1 MNRPETTST
10 TEQIRL
16 ERRLPSYWRVTFD
29 IPPLNIFGPKEIPQ
43 LNEIITAIETDQH
56 VKVVVFDSAVEG
68 FFLTHYDFLAPLEDS
83 TRIPPGRTGL
93 QALPD
98 MLARLSRAPV
108 VSIASIRGRAQ
119 ELEVSS
125 RLPATCDSQAAKR
138 RSFRNG
144 RLARAWCQVAAQWR
158 DCRA

>member
-16 ERRLPSYWRVTFD
+16 ERRLPSYWRVTLD

-108 VSIASIRGRAQ
+108 VSIASTRGRATGVGS
-119 ELEVSS
+119 ELALASDMRFASREKAVLSQWEVGAGLVPGGGPMA
-125 RLPATCDSQAAKR
+125 RLPR
-138 RSFRNG
+138 
-144 RLARAWCQVAAQWR
+144 
-158 DCRA
+158 